1 MYFLCLN
8 TLQHACYFNLNL
20 SVCFNIDG
28 FEVYCLC
35 FVFWLKLYVIILR
48 WLIRDLV
55 SVMAPWS
62 RNNLSMYLASH
73 LGPLSDRLANILVS
87 FWSKGRIWAN
97 YLAWCE
103 IWCLSLV
110 LLSDGQVHKLYMT
123 GWKLAN
129 CPWLPPCLECVQ
141 PEIS

>member
-87 FWSKGRIWAN
+87 FWLRAGYWQIIWHDVKYDVSVLYCCLMGKSIN
-97 YLAWCE
+97 C
-103 IWCLSLV
+103 IWQVENLQTV
-110 LLSDGQVHKLYMT
+110 LGYRHV
-123 GWKLAN
+123 
-129 CPWLPPCLECVQ
+129 
-141 PEIS
+141 